1 MPSFTERFYTHSASG
16 YVPSILRELL
26 IHDLDMMGGDMMLG
40 TTDSLYHWRGG
51 GTEAS
56 GHHHTSREI
65 VVSARKNDGKLVENI
80 SS

>member
-1 MPSFTERFYTHSASG
+1 
-16 YVPSILRELL
+16 
-26 IHDLDMMGGDMMLG
+26 ML
-40 TTDSLYHWRGG
+40 